1 MTRLALAAQTQ
12 DAPPSWGATDSVAAR
27 FEDLLE
33 LRSRAAARGYHDL
46 YELYTDRIVAEVLSC
61 PDGLSG
67 PGGHAA

>member
-12 DAPPSWGATDSVAAR
+12 DAPPSWGTADSVAAR

-46 YELYTDRIVAEVLSC
+46 YELYTDRILDDAF
-61 PDGLSG
+61 GLNG